1 MKLKSFIKDR
11 LLLVVATS
19 VVTLVFVYAVAS
31 VERHISSYSFCV
43 SCHSMTFP
51 DAETKRSRHYG
62 TLGVNPECQDCH
74 LPPGFVNRVM
84 AHVFDGLKDSYGHFT
99 MDLSTVEK
107 FDDNRAELAHTA
119 RIRLKK
125 TDSAPCR
132 VCHKNPQPGTQYA
145 RDKHKL
151 TESGV
156 YTCIDCHQNLVHK
169 AVLEEDLTKGVETG
183 RIVLKATS
191 KN

>member
-19 VVTLVFVYAVAS
+19 AATLVFVWAVVS
-31 VERHISSYSFCV
+31 VERHISSYPFCV

-51 DAETKRSRHYG
+51 DAETRKSRHYG
-62 TLGVNPECQDCH
+62 ALGSNPECQDCH
-74 LPPGFVNRVM
+74 LPPEFLQRIK

-99 MDLSTVEK
+99 MDLSTLEK
-107 FDDNRAELAHTA
+107 FDSNRAELAHTA

-125 TDSAPCR
+125 SDSAPCR
-132 VCHKNPQPGTQYA
+132 VCHKDPRPDTEYGLG
-145 RDKHKL
+145 KHRL
-151 TESGV
+151 MEAGR

-169 AVLEEDLTKGVETG
+169 AVPEEDLTKGMAQG
-183 RIVLKATS
+183 RIVLK
-191 KN
+191 